1 MGSPDKKKIFT
12 RRVNPPGGG
21 GVSLL
26 RPGESGTSGLFYDRL
41 ADGIRPRGNSR
52 SPERGAALQQC
63 VTHLLQGRFVFPALP
78 GPSRAPAWHLTGH
91 KTLTAIRHQ
100 QDPLLG
106 SSVSEYD
113 CQRYRAVDLQN
124 SCDHRN
130 GSDEIFSAFRAPR
143 VPEDTR
149 PSSAYGRILGSGMET
164 RPDPARARGSTSVG
178 QFLKQCHH
186 RAMSLDSID
195 ERIVAALI
203 EDARASY
210 ATIGGL
216 VGLSAPAVKR
226 RVDRLQES
234 GAIRG
239 FSARVDPAAL
249 GWTTE
254 AYVELFCR
262 ALTSPA
268 DIRAA
273 VRRFPEV
280 VGACTVTGEADAL
293 LHIQAADVGHF
304 EQVVER
310 IRAEPFTTRTRSV
323 IVMSRLVDR
332 TGRPVPSAP
341 EPGHS
346 S

>member
-1 MGSPDKKKIFT
+1 
-12 RRVNPPGGG
+12 
-21 GVSLL
+21 
-26 RPGESGTSGLFYDRL
+26 
-41 ADGIRPRGNSR
+41 
-52 SPERGAALQQC
+52 
-63 VTHLLQGRFVFPALP
+63 
-78 GPSRAPAWHLTGH
+78 
-91 KTLTAIRHQ
+91 
-100 QDPLLG
+100 
-106 SSVSEYD
+106 
-113 CQRYRAVDLQN
+113 
-124 SCDHRN
+124 
-130 GSDEIFSAFRAPR
+130 
-143 VPEDTR
+143 
-149 PSSAYGRILGSGMET
+149 
-164 RPDPARARGSTSVG
+164 
-178 QFLKQCHH
+178 
-186 RAMSLDSID
+186 MSLDNID

-210 ATIGGL
+210 AAIGAV

-262 ALTSPA
+262 PLTSPA

-273 VRRFPEV
+273 VRRYPEV

-332 TGRPVPSAP
+332 TGGPVPLAAGGLTGRP
-341 EPGHS
+341 NRPRP
-346 S
+346 

>member
-1 MGSPDKKKIFT
+1 MPASP
-12 RRVNPPGGG
+12 G
-21 GVSLL
+21 
-26 RPGESGTSGLFYDRL
+26 
-41 ADGIRPRGNSR
+41 
-52 SPERGAALQQC
+52 
-63 VTHLLQGRFVFPALP
+63 
-78 GPSRAPAWHLTGH
+78 W
-91 KTLTAIRHQ
+91 
-100 QDPLLG
+100 PL
-106 SSVSEYD
+106 
-113 CQRYRAVDLQN
+113 
-124 SCDHRN
+124 
-130 GSDEIFSAFRAPR
+130 
-143 VPEDTR
+143 
-149 PSSAYGRILGSGMET
+149 
-164 RPDPARARGSTSVG
+164 
-178 QFLKQCHH
+178 
-186 RAMSLDSID
+186 MSLDKID

-210 ATIGGL
+210 AAIGAL

-273 VRRFPEV
+273 VRRYPEV
-280 VGACTVTGEADAL
+280 VSACTVTGEADAL

-310 IRAEPFTTRTRSV
+310 IGAEPLVVRTRSV

-332 TGRPVPSAP
+332 AGGPVPLPAEGETSRLSRRAR
-341 EPGHS
+341 
-346 S
+346 

>member
-1 MGSPDKKKIFT
+1 
-12 RRVNPPGGG
+12 
-21 GVSLL
+21 
-26 RPGESGTSGLFYDRL
+26 
-41 ADGIRPRGNSR
+41 
-52 SPERGAALQQC
+52 
-63 VTHLLQGRFVFPALP
+63 
-78 GPSRAPAWHLTGH
+78 
-91 KTLTAIRHQ
+91 
-100 QDPLLG
+100 
-106 SSVSEYD
+106 
-113 CQRYRAVDLQN
+113 
-124 SCDHRN
+124 
-130 GSDEIFSAFRAPR
+130 
-143 VPEDTR
+143 
-149 PSSAYGRILGSGMET
+149 
-164 RPDPARARGSTSVG
+164 
-178 QFLKQCHH
+178 
-186 RAMSLDSID
+186 MSLDKID

-210 ATIGGL
+210 ATIGAL

-273 VRRFPEV
+273 VRRYPEV

-332 TGRPVPSAP
+332 TGGPVPSAEGETARLRPSQARP
-341 EPGHS
+341 ERWSPRNQPAQARPS
-346 S
+346 A